1 MRGEKLDTS
10 GIDNFFEEYAK
21 RKAEKLCEFRK
32 GFF

>member
-10 GIDNFFEEYAK
+10 GRESFFGEFAK
-21 RKAEKLCEFRK
+21 RKTEKLCEFRK